1 LVFSDW
7 VDSYDVIRPVWENT
21 KEFPFRLQIGKASLF
36 CNVLFLISFNF
47 LLDLNPNPFL
57 YIDIL

>member
-1 LVFSDW
+1 MSKRFLVFSDW

-36 CNVLFLISFNF
+36 CNVFVFNF
-47 LLDLNPNPFL
+47 L
-57 YIDIL
+57 